1 MPEPNRAPSTRPLND
16 AALAWELA
24 AAAHPHLSR
33 YEADRIYIAIGIGEA
48 FDAIDALITAI
59 TRDRIRLGDDRVA
72 AVLTWLDRYVG
83 QPFEPR
89 LRRLISEMQTSS
101 PAANKHPDPCSRH
114 SNTGTVDRITSPV
127 EITRIGRREIR
138 DGKLA
143 SPSESLV
150 ARRSVRKE
158 LER

>member
-1 MPEPNRAPSTRPLND
+1 VSKPNRAPSTRPLND

-33 YEADRIYIAIGIGEA
+33 CEADRIYIAIGIGDA

-59 TRDRIRLGDDRVA
+59 ARDRIRLGDDLVA

-89 LRRLISEMQTSS
+89 LRELIAKVQTSP
-101 PAANKHPDPCSRH
+101 PAATKRSGSMLLAQQYRHRRSDYLSSWDHPDGPE
-114 SNTGTVDRITSPV
+114 TP
-127 EITRIGRREIR
+127 

-143 SPSESLV
+143 SPSESPV
-150 ARRSVRKE
+150 ARWSVRKD

>member
-1 MPEPNRAPSTRPLND
+1 VSEPNRAPSTRPLND

-33 YEADRIYIAIGIGEA
+33 CEADRIYIAIGIGDA

-59 TRDRIRLGDDRVA
+59 TRDRIRLGDDLVA

-89 LRRLISEMQTSS
+89 LRRLISEVQTSPPS
-101 PAANKHPDPCSRH
+101 PKKRPGSLPVAPQYRHCRSDCLSGRDHPDR
-114 SNTGTVDRITSPV
+114 
-127 EITRIGRREIR
+127 
-138 DGKLA
+138 A
-143 SPSESLV
+143 
-150 ARRSVRKE
+150 
-158 LER
+158 

>member
-1 MPEPNRAPSTRPLND
+1 VSEPNRAPSTRPLND

-33 YEADRIYIAIGIGEA
+33 CEADRIYIAIGIGDA

-59 TRDRIRLGDDRVA
+59 TRDRIRLGDDLVA

-89 LRRLISEMQTSS
+89 LRRLISEVQTSPS
-101 PAANKHPDPCSRH
+101 AVKKRPGSLPVAQQYQHRRSDYHSGRDHPD
-114 SNTGTVDRITSPV
+114 G
-127 EITRIGRREIR
+127 
-138 DGKLA
+138 A
-143 SPSESLV
+143 
-150 ARRSVRKE
+150 
-158 LER
+158 